1 MIYARYLCRGGL
13 LAALLGLYGPLPA
26 SAVQLPL
33 LAMTE
38 RPPQTMPAAHP
49 LHGLDGWRLHG
60 LFRQPGGNGWALLSI
75 PPSQSKRVERGALLQ
90 GDIRLASIENDGVW
104 LQRGQQRAFLRLS
117 GGVQQSA
124 AAQPAQERKTTFAP
138 SANCQ
143 QLMAGGVPLD
153 ELMTV
158 GMCP

>member
-1 MIYARYLCRGGL
+1 MITAQGRL
-13 LAALLGLYGPLPA
+13 LIALLGLCSALPTV
-26 SAVQLPL
+26 AVQLPL
-33 LAMTE
+33 SALAAGT
-38 RPPQTMPAAHP
+38 PLTLPAAQP
-49 LHGLDGWRLHG
+49 LKGLDDWRLHG
-60 LFRQPGGNGWALLSI
+60 LFRQPGGSGWALLNI
-75 PPSQSKRVERGALLQ
+75 PPSQNQRVERGALLRD
-90 GDIRLASIENDGVW
+90 GIRLASIENDGVW

-124 AAQPAQERKTTFAP
+124 AAQPAQESKTTFAP